1 MKTSASRFLRYFP
14 VLCGAV
20 LLLSGMRFS
29 ADNQQDLSDIT
40 KRIDAS
46 AKVLDE
52 VMADSAHAIPDGLIK
67 RAQCVAVFPGMVE
80 VAALVGGKHG
90 KGFVSCRTGAGWSA
104 AAPISVT
111 GGNWGAQ
118 FGGEE
123 VDLVLVVV
131 NGKGMQQLES
141 GKFKMGVETSATAG
155 PVGNHHWTMNSDVV
169 TYARARGLFAGTNLD
184 GSSITQDG
192 DDTRS
197 MYGTSVSLTDILS
210 GKMKDPS
217 VDRPFVSKVVA
228 YAGKARARD

>member
-1 MKTSASRFLRYFP
+1 MKKSETQFLRYIP
-14 VLCGAV
+14 VMCGAI
-20 LLLSGMRFS
+20 LLLAGMCWP
-29 ADNQQDLSDIT
+29 ADSQQDLSDIT

-52 VMADSAHAIPDGLIK
+52 VMADSGHAIPDGLIK

-90 KGFVSCRTGAGWSA
+90 KGFVSCRTGSGWSA
-104 AAPISVT
+104 PAPISVT

-118 FGGEE
+118 FGGEQ

-131 NGKGMQQLES
+131 NDKGMQQLES
-141 GKFKMGVETSATAG
+141 GKFNMGVETSATAG
-155 PVGNHHWTMNSDVV
+155 PVGNHYWTMNSDVV

-184 GSSITQDG
+184 GSSISQDG
-192 DDTRS
+192 DGTRS

-217 VDRPFVSKVVA
+217 VGRLFVSKVLA